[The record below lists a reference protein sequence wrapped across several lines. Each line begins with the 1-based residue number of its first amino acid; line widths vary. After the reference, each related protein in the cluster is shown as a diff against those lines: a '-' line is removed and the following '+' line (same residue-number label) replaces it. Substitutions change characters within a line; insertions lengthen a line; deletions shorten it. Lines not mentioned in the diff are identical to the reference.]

1 MTLRKLLHP
10 IADVRADEAK
20 PVLLMGSYYFVLLVT
35 YYLLKP
41 ARDSLFLIEIGPEQL
56 PLVFMLIAAVVAP
69 LTRLHSRVAAQTTLQ
84 RLLMGATLGL
94 AACLVA
100 MWGVLGLQGAWL
112 YYVLYI
118 GVSIYGALVVSQFWL
133 LANHVFT
140 ASQARR
146 LFAIL
151 NVGATLGAFVG
162 GEVANALVQHLGLR
176 TVDLLL
182 VTAGVLVATLGFIRA
197 AIRMGEGGDVPADED
212 ADTDSGHW
220 AAWQTIRK
228 SPLLT
233 IIVVIIGL
241 EMMTAT
247 FVDFEF
253 KTITARAFPTETEL
267 TGFLAT
273 FYGRVSLIA
282 LLFQLLVLPRML
294 MRFGVG
300 SALLLMPLGILV
312 GALSLFVLPMLWA
325 AVLLRGADQSFEH
338 SADKVGRELL
348 FLPVPMAVKQ
358 RVKVFIDVFIDRGF
372 RGVAGAALLA
382 LTAWLG
388 LGVQALALVIMGLVA
403 AWIAAAWMARHR
415 YTAAFEQALRRGEVE
430 MTTTWTATTSV
441 DQALT
446 VLRTGVMEA
455 DDKTILYALQALAGR
470 DDERIVE
477 VVRPLLRYPSPDV
490 RREAINTL
498 DAQSDAPPLPEV
510 EERLLDDDAQIQHAA
525 FHYQFTHGASGMQ
538 KLDAFLDDHDD
549 PALREAAAACVVR
562 FGTDEQQHCL
572 TPPLIDE
579 LLDHDDPD
587 LRAGLAQALADPDD
601 PAAQRSLIELA
612 HDESARVQRVA
623 VQRMGATQEP
633 AFVPVLVDLLA
644 DDDVH
649 VAVWDALAGYGADIL
664 DALIEAFEDPDT
676 DERVRRRIPRV
687 VSAIPR
693 QRAVDLLMPRLECED
708 PVLRYNVS
716 AALLRLRA
724 QAPSID
730 VPQDAVEEALDHEIA
745 VYYEL
750 AQALYRFCASTHP
763 ESRHANLETVQ
774 DAPVPSER
782 LDKLLDERMERSA
795 QRIFQLLG
803 LRHAQRVVR
812 LAYDAIVSDHEQLQ
826 ALAVEWLDNA
836 VDPRLRRLLRP
847 ILDPPSLEAVAATG
861 RRLLGRDLSRL
872 DDALALLIDAPDP
885 TMQAAALGLVPHA
898 PTPHLLQRAEAATDN
913 PDARVRRAAEW
924 VLENTDLTAAAS

>member
-1 MTLRKLLHP
+1 MTLRKLIHP

-41 ARDSLFLIEIGPEQL
+41 ARDSLFLIEIGPAQL

-69 LTRLHSRVAAQTTLQ
+69 ITRLHSRVAARTTLQ
-84 RLLMGATLGL
+84 QLLIGATVCM
-94 AACLVA
+94 AVALVG
-100 MWGVLGLQGAWL
+100 MWAVLGGRGPWL
-112 YYVLYI
+112 FYVLYI

-133 LANHVFT
+133 LANYVFT

-146 LFAIL
+146 LFAVL
-151 NVGATLGAFVG
+151 NVGAILGAFVG
-162 GEVANALVQHLGLR
+162 GEIANALVRYTDLR
-176 TVDLLL
+176 TADLLL
-182 VTAGVLVATLGFIRA
+182 VTAVILVATLGFIRA
-197 AIRMGEGGDVPADED
+197 AIRMGSGDDVPADE
-212 ADTDSGHW
+212 ATDDSHW
-220 AAWQTIRK
+220 AAWQTIRE

-253 KTITARAFPTETEL
+253 KTITARAFPTEREL

-282 LLFQLLVLPRML
+282 LFFQLLVLPRML

-312 GALSLFVLPMLWA
+312 GTLSLFVLPALWA

-348 FLPVPMAVKQ
+348 FLPVPMEVKQ

-372 RGVAGAALLA
+372 RGLAGGALLA

-388 LGVQALALVIMGLVA
+388 LGVEALALVMIGLVGV
-403 AWIAAAWMARHR
+403 WTAAAWMARHR
-415 YTAAFEQALRRGEVE
+415 YTAAFERALRRGEVE
-430 MTTTWTATTSV
+430 MTTTWTATTSI

-446 VLRTGVMEA
+446 VLRTGVLEA
-455 DDKTILYALQALAGR
+455 DDKTILYALQALAER
-470 DDERIVE
+470 EDERIIDA
-477 VVRPLLRYPSPDV
+477 VRPLLRYPSPNV
-490 RREAINTL
+490 RREAIKTL
-498 DAQSDAPPLPEV
+498 NAQPDAPPLQEV
-510 EERLLDDDAQIQHAA
+510 EERLLDDDVDIQHAA
-525 FHYQFTHGASGMQ
+525 FHYQFAHGASGTQ
-538 KLDAFLDDHDD
+538 KLEAFLTEHDD
-549 PALREAAAACVVR
+549 PALRRATASCVVR

-572 TPPLIDE
+572 TPSLIDV
-579 LLDHDDPD
+579 LLDHDDPE
-587 LRAGLAQALADPDD
+587 LRAGLAQVLAEADNPEAWRALTT
-601 PAAQRSLIELA
+601 LA
-612 HDESARVQRVA
+612 RDAVPRVRRVA
-623 VQRMGATQEP
+623 VQSMGATQDP
-633 AFVPVLVDLLA
+633 AFVPVLIELLA
-644 DDDVH
+644 DDEVH

-664 DALIEAFEDPDT
+664 DALIEAFEDSAT

-693 QRAVDLLMPRLECED
+693 QRAVDLLLPRLECKD

-716 AALLRLRA
+716 AALLRLCA
-724 QAPSID
+724 QAPAIE
-730 VPQDAVEEALDHEIA
+730 VPQDAVEEALDHEIT

-750 AQALYRFCASTHP
+750 AQALHRFCTSTHP
-763 ESRHANLETVQ
+763 ESRHANLETVE
-774 DAPVPSER
+774 DAPVPAKR

-836 VDPRLRRLLRP
+836 VDPQLRRLLRP
-847 ILDPPSLEAVAATG
+847 ILDPPSLEALADTG
-861 RRLLGRDLSRL
+861 RRLLGCDLSRL

-885 TMQAAALGLVPHA
+885 KMQAAALGMVPHA
-898 PTPHLLQRAEAATDN
+898 PSPRLLRRAEAATDD
-913 PDARVRRAAEW
+913 PDPRVRAAAEW
-924 VLENTDLTAAAS
+924 VLENTDQAAASS